1 MSIGQSINNII
12 FFAFNHVSIR
22 AKKQHLREV
31 LLFFF
36 NSKKSAA
43 ESYRLLLEV
52 YGESSPSIKTC
63 EYWFRR
69 FKSGD
74 FDVEDKERAGAP
86 KKLDDAALQALLD
99 ENACQT
105 QKELA
110 MELNVDRATISRHLH
125 AMGKIRKLGRWVPH
139 QLNEKQLEARIAAC
153 RKHLAEHKKHS
164 FLHRI
169 VTGDEKWV
177 YYENPKRKAAYVDP
191 GQPGPSQPKR
201 DIHCQKVMLCIWWDQ
216 KGVVYYELL
225 NPDETVTAD
234 RYRRQLS
241 NLARALNEKRPA
253 IARKSYKVLFHDD
266 NARPHRA
273 KTAQNKVEEL
283 GWDRLDQPA
292 YSPDLAPSDYHLFR
306 SMQMDLSDIR
316 FRNAEEVRNWVDD
329 WLDKKDED
337 FFKRGIHKLPE
348 R

>member
-1 MSIGQSINNII
+1 MDRDKL
-12 FFAFNHVSIR
+12 FFR
-22 AKKQHLREV
+22 GV
-31 LLFFF
+31 LLFLFDT
-36 NSKKSAA
+36 KQTAA
-43 ESYRLLLEV
+43 EAHRLLLDT
-52 YGESSPSIKTC
+52 YGDQAPSRRSC
-63 EYWFRR
+63 FNWFQR
-69 FKSGD
+69 FQSGD
-74 FDVEDKERAGAP
+74 FDLKDKERPGQP
-86 KKLDDAALQALLD
+86 KKFEYAELQALLD
-99 ENACQT
+99 ENAVQT

-110 MELNVDRATISRHLH
+110 LELNVDRATISRHLH

-139 QLNEKQLEARIAAC
+139 QLNGNQLEARITAC

-177 YYENPKRKAAYVDP
+177 YYDNPKRKAAYVDP

-225 NPDETVTAD
+225 DPSETVTAD

-241 NLARALNEKRPA
+241 KLARALNEKRPA
-253 IARKSYKVLFHDD
+253 IVRKSYKVLFHDD

-273 KTAQNKVEEL
+273 NTAQNKIEKL

-306 SMQMDLSDIR
+306 SMQMDLADVR
-316 FRNAEEVRNWVDD
+316 FQNIEEVRNWVDG
-329 WLDKKDED
+329 WIAGKDEE
-337 FFKRGIHKLPE
+337 FFRRGIHKLPE
-348 R
+348 RWREVIANDGQYIG

>member
-1 MSIGQSINNII
+1 MSNYVPEKVVLRGSLIT
-12 FFAFNHVSIR
+12 FF
-22 AKKQHLREV
+22 
-31 LLFFF
+31 LL
-36 NSKKSAA
+36 KKSAA
-43 ESYRLLLEV
+43 ESHRLLGEA
-52 YGESSPSIKTC
+52 YGEHTPSIKTC

-74 FDVEDKERAGAP
+74 FNVEDKERSGRP
-86 KKLDDAALQALLD
+86 EKFEETELQALLD

-105 QKELA
+105 QRELA
-110 MELNVDRATISRHLH
+110 MELNVTQATISQHLH

-139 QLNEKQLEARIAAC
+139 QLNENQLKARIDAC
-153 RKHLAEHKKHS
+153 KKHLDEHKKHS
-164 FLHRI
+164 FLYRI

-225 NPDETVTAD
+225 NPNETVTGD
-234 RYRRQLS
+234 RYRRQLDK
-241 NLARALNEKRPA
+241 LAHALNEKRPL
-253 IARKSYKVLFHDD
+253 IARKHHKVLFHDD

-273 KTAQNKVEEL
+273 KTAQNKVEQL
-283 GWDRLDQPA
+283 GWDRLGQPA

-306 SMQMDLSDIR
+306 SMQIALSDVR
-316 FRNAEEVRNWVDD
+316 FRNAEEVREWIND
-329 WLDKKDED
+329 WIAEKDED
-337 FFKRGIHKLPE
+337 FFARGIRKLPE
-348 R
+348 RWLEVIANEGQYIG